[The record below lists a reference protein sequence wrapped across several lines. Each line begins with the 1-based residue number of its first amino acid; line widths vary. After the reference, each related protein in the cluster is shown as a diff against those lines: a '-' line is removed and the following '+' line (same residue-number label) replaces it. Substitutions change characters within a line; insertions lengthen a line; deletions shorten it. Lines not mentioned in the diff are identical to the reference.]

1 MFSLFRRKSL
11 SAKEAY
17 EIAKKHN
24 PGMMAIICVEYE
36 KYWCFNM
43 IPKSCGGGYAD
54 SCTRMVSKRTGR
66 YRLVPLGSRYWPTE
80 PPIRIIEGKHPGEI
94 EL

>member
-1 MFSLFRRKSL
+1 MISLFGRKSL

-24 PGMMAIICVEYE
+24 PGMIACSCTEYD
-36 KYWCFNM
+36 KCWCFNM

-66 YRLVPLGSRYWPTE
+66 YRLVHFEHWPKET
-80 PPIRIIEGKHPGEI
+80 PIRVIESKHPGEI